1 VAPSL
6 SSAYSVAAIVSALS
20 EFRIDVTAGN
30 GKVGYYVINAFRDFN
45 RAAVVDQAYR
55 LGLIESMS
63 LSQSAWRLRLLMEG

>member
-1 VAPSL
+1 MAPSL

-30 GKVGYYVINAFRDFN
+30 GKVGYCVINAFDDFN
-45 RAAVVDQAYR
+45 RTAVVDQAYR

-63 LSQSAWRLRLLMEG
+63 LSQSGWRLRLLMEG